1 MSQSTAPKSSTPP
14 IPVTLNCSGG
24 ISLGAYMAGI
34 FYELIKEA
42 VKPDPKIIV
51 DIITG
56 ASAGAMTGAIAAYYL
71 LRENRERMLNE
82 PVETNIFYQAWV
94 EKIDMEGIDR
104 LGFTP
109 EDGQWSLLSGKKIA
123 EIGQLL
129 KQEPLAIEKTQPLAL
144 LMTLT
149 NLQGLLKETGAKT
162 EDGEPIRVLSSA
174 ETRLFLFH
182 SELDT
187 KKVNSMWEKVIIGGR
202 ASGAFPVAFP
212 PVSDGSRLPPI
223 GDPNSSPNFKDLVD
237 DYRNLYDDD
246 LLKNI
251 VGPNRKEKEFTFS
264 YTDGGVLD
272 GLPICKGIQIE
283 NALLSDLLNPLDT
296 APFKKY
302 WTELGLNPD
311 GLKLDLDKDI
321 TQNQNRRRYVYIQ
334 PKPVDKLETLQ
345 KEEPSL
351 FQKYFPMLT
360 VAIKGLTLT
369 KTEHDAI
376 RLQEIRER
384 NQDYKREVENR
395 KNLRDLLRDQF
406 GSLSPKIEDKLEEPL
421 PYRFI
426 QLNRISPSTIRQV
439 KGIKKL
445 EAIDNALSKNTY
457 IKQKLDQ
464 GDTAGLLASDFFG
477 AFGGFFDK
485 RYREHDFLL
494 GRLSGLVWLH
504 LRCADL
510 QISDIEIQ
518 NLVEQIEGVNGQKF
532 LTEDPTLAS
541 LRPSQYIR
549 IARIFLRFIRI
560 ILVEGKLGGKVWLTI
575 LKILSYLLIILIGT
589 IELLLTGVMKVLQA
603 FRN

>member
-1 MSQSTAPKSSTPP
+1 MSQSTAPQRSTSP

-42 VKPDPKIIV
+42 VKPDSKIIV

-71 LRENRERMLNE
+71 LRENRERILSE
-82 PVETNIFYQAWV
+82 PVEDNIFYKAWV

-104 LGFTP
+104 LGFAP
-109 EDGQWSLLSGKKIA
+109 EDGQWSVLSGKKIA
-123 EIGQLL
+123 EIAELIA
-129 KQEPLAIEKTQPLAL
+129 QEPLAIEKTQPLAL

-149 NLQGLLKETGAKT
+149 NLQGLLKDTKFKT
-162 EDGEPIRVLSSA
+162 EDGDSIHVLSSA

-187 KKVNSMWEKVIIGGR
+187 EKVNSMWRKVITGGR

-212 PVSDGSRLPPI
+212 PVPDGSRLPPKDDLEGI
-223 GDPNSSPNFKDLVD
+223 SPNLRDLVD
-237 DYRNLYDDD
+237 DYRDLYDHE
-246 LLKNI
+246 LLKDI

-283 NALLSDLLNPLDT
+283 NDLLSNTHYPSDAN
-296 APFKKY
+296 PFKKY

-311 GLKLDLDKDI
+311 GLKLNLDNDV
-321 TQNQNRRRYVYIQ
+321 TQNENRRRYVYIQ
-334 PKPVDKLETLQ
+334 PKPVNELETLQ

-360 VAIKGLTLT
+360 VAIKALTLT

-384 NQDYKREVENR
+384 NNDYKQEIGKRRE
-395 KNLRDLLRDQF
+395 LRSLLREQF
-406 GSLSPKIEDKLEEPL
+406 GSLPSNIENELEKPL
-421 PYRFI
+421 PYHFV
-426 QLNRISPSTIRQV
+426 QLNRISPSTIY
-439 KGIKKL
+439 KIKEIKKL
-445 EAIDNALSKNTY
+445 EKINKALSENSY
-457 IKQKLDQ
+457 IQKKLDK

-504 LRCADL
+504 QRCSDL
-510 QISDIEIQ
+510 QISDMEIQ
-518 NLVEQIEGVNGQKF
+518 NLVEQIKGTHEQKF

-541 LRPSQYIR
+541 LRLSQKVR
-549 IARIFLRFIRI
+549 IARILLRSIWI
-560 ILVEGKLGGKVWLTI
+560 ILIEAKSPL
-575 LKILSYLLIILIGT
+575 LKILSFLPIILIGT
-589 IELLLTGVMKVLQA
+589 FELLLTGMMKVFQA

>member
-1 MSQSTAPKSSTPP
+1 MSQSTAPKRITPP

-42 VKPDPKIIV
+42 VKPDSKIIV

-71 LRENRERMLNE
+71 LRENREQMLNE
-82 PVETNIFYQAWV
+82 PVEDNIFYKAWV

-104 LGFTP
+104 LGFAP
-109 EDGQWSLLSGKKIA
+109 EDGQWSLLSGNKIA
-123 EIGQLL
+123 EIAELL
-129 KQEPLAIEKTQPLAL
+129 QQKPLAIEKTQPLAL

-149 NLQGLLKETGAKT
+149 NLQGLLKETGFKT
-162 EDGEPIRVLSSA
+162 EDEEPIRVLSSA
-174 ETRLFLFH
+174 ETRLFLFNKKLPVETID
-182 SELDT
+182 SMW
-187 KKVNSMWEKVIIGGR
+187 KKVLIGGR

-212 PVSDGSRLPPI
+212 PVPDDSLID
-223 GDPNSSPNFKDLVD
+223 SPNLKNLVD
-237 DYRNLYDDD
+237 DYRDLYNTDF
-246 LLKNI
+246 LKDI
-251 VGPNRKEKEFTFS
+251 VGSDPNKKEFIFS

-283 NALLSDLLNPLDT
+283 NDLLSNKHYPSDDN
-296 APFKKY
+296 PFKEY
-302 WTELGLNPD
+302 WTELRLNPD
-311 GLKLDLDKDI
+311 GIKLNLDKDV
-321 TQNQNRRRYVYIQ
+321 TQNENRRRYVYIQ
-334 PKPVDKLETLQ
+334 PKPVNKLETLQ

-360 VAIKGLTLT
+360 VAIKALTLT
-369 KTEHDAI
+369 KAEHDAI

-384 NQDYKREVENR
+384 NEDYKREFEKR
-395 KNLRDLLRDQF
+395 KNLRDLLRSQF
-406 GSLSPKIEDKLEEPL
+406 GSLSPEIENKLEEPL

-426 QLNRISPSTIRQV
+426 QLNRISPGIIRKI
-439 KGIKKL
+439 KGITKL
-445 EAIDNALSKNTY
+445 KAIDTALSKNSY
-457 IKQKLDQ
+457 IQGKLDK

-504 LRCADL
+504 QRCSDL
-510 QISDIEIQ
+510 QISHTEIQ
-518 NLVEQIEGVNGQKF
+518 NLVEQIEGVHGQKF
-532 LTEDPTLAS
+532 LDEDPTLSS
-541 LRPSQYIR
+541 LQTSQQIR
-549 IARIFLRFIRI
+549 VVRIFLRFLRI
-560 ILVEGKLGGKVWLTI
+560 VLIEATLTGKFWL
-575 LKILSYLLIILIGT
+575 LKILSFLLIILIGT
-589 IELLLTGVMKVLQA
+589 TELLLTGVMKVFQA

>member
-1 MSQSTAPKSSTPP
+1 MSQSTAPKRSTPP

-42 VKPDPKIIV
+42 VKPDSKIIV

-82 PVETNIFYQAWV
+82 PVEANIFYKAWV

-104 LGFTP
+104 LGFAP

-123 EIGQLL
+123 EIAELL
-129 KQEPLAIEKTQPLAL
+129 RQKPLAIEKTQPLAL

-149 NLQGLLKETGAKT
+149 NLQGLLKETGFKT
-162 EDGEPIRVLSSA
+162 EDGEAIRVLSSA
-174 ETRLFLFH
+174 ETRLFLFD
-182 SELDT
+182 SGLDT
-187 KKVNSMWEKVIIGGR
+187 KKVNSMWEKVIIGGT

-212 PVSDGSRLPPI
+212 PVADDSLID
-223 GDPNSSPNFKDLVD
+223 SPNLENLVD
-237 DYRNLYDDD
+237 DYRDLDNKD
-246 LLKNI
+246 LLKDI
-251 VGPNRKEKEFTFS
+251 VRSDPKKKEFIFS

-283 NALLSDLLNPLDT
+283 NDLLSNKHYPSDAN
-296 APFKKY
+296 PFKKY
-302 WTELGLNPD
+302 WAELRLNPD
-311 GLKLDLDKDI
+311 GLKLDLDNDV
-321 TQNQNRRRYVYIQ
+321 TQNENRRRYVYIQ

-351 FQKYFPMLT
+351 FQKHFPMLT
-360 VAIKGLTLT
+360 VAIKALTLT

-384 NQDYKREVENR
+384 NEDYKREFENR
-395 KNLRDLLRDQF
+395 INLRDLLRSQF
-406 GSLSPKIEDKLEEPL
+406 GSQSREIENKLEEPL

-426 QLNRISPSTIRQV
+426 QLNRISPSTIRKI
-439 KGIKKL
+439 KGITKL
-445 EAIDNALSKNTY
+445 KAIDTALSKNSY
-457 IKQKLDQ
+457 IQAKLDK

-504 LRCADL
+504 QRCSDL
-510 QISDIEIQ
+510 QISDTEIQ
-518 NLVEQIEGVNGQKF
+518 NLVEQIEGVHGQKF
-532 LTEDPTLAS
+532 LTKDPTLAD
-541 LRPSQYIR
+541 LQTSQHIR
-549 IARIFLRFIRI
+549 IVRIFLRFIRI
-560 ILVEGKLGGKVWLTI
+560 VLIEATLGGKFWL
-575 LKILSYLLIILIGT
+575 LKIFSFLLIILIGT
-589 IELLLTGVMKVLQA
+589 TELLLTGVMKVFQA

>member
-1 MSQSTAPKSSTPP
+1 MSQSTAPKRITLP

-42 VKPDPKIIV
+42 VKPDSKIIV

-71 LRENRERMLNE
+71 LRENREQMLNE
-82 PVETNIFYQAWV
+82 PVEDNIFYKAWV

-104 LGFTP
+104 LGFAP
-109 EDGQWSLLSGKKIA
+109 EDGQWSLLSGNKIA
-123 EIGQLL
+123 EIAELL
-129 KQEPLAIEKTQPLAL
+129 QQKPLAIEKTQPLAL

-149 NLQGLLKETGAKT
+149 NLQGLLKETGFKT
-162 EDGEPIRVLSSA
+162 EDEEPIRVLSSA
-174 ETRLFLFH
+174 ETRLFLFNKKLPVETID
-182 SELDT
+182 SMW
-187 KKVNSMWEKVIIGGR
+187 KKVLIGGR

-212 PVSDGSRLPPI
+212 PVPDDSLID
-223 GDPNSSPNFKDLVD
+223 SPNLKNLVD
-237 DYRNLYDDD
+237 DYRDLYNTDF
-246 LLKNI
+246 LKDI
-251 VGPNRKEKEFTFS
+251 VGSDPNKKEFIFS

-283 NALLSDLLNPLDT
+283 NDLLSNKHYPSDDN
-296 APFKKY
+296 PFKEY
-302 WTELGLNPD
+302 WAELRLNPD
-311 GLKLDLDKDI
+311 GIKLNLDKDV
-321 TQNQNRRRYVYIQ
+321 TQNENRRRYVYIQ
-334 PKPVDKLETLQ
+334 PKPVNKLETLQ

-360 VAIKGLTLT
+360 VAIKALTLT
-369 KTEHDAI
+369 KAEHDAI

-384 NQDYKREVENR
+384 NEDYKREFEKR
-395 KNLRDLLRDQF
+395 KNLRDLLRSQF
-406 GSLSPKIEDKLEEPL
+406 GSLSPEIENKLEEPL

-426 QLNRISPSTIRQV
+426 QLNRISPGIIRKI
-439 KGIKKL
+439 KGITKL
-445 EAIDNALSKNTY
+445 KAIDTALSKNSY
-457 IKQKLDQ
+457 IQGKLDK

-504 LRCADL
+504 QRCSDL

-518 NLVEQIEGVNGQKF
+518 NLVEQIDGVHGQKF
-532 LTEDPTLAS
+532 LDEDPTLSS
-541 LRPSQYIR
+541 LQTSQQIR
-549 IARIFLRFIRI
+549 VVRIFLRFIRI
-560 ILVEGKLGGKVWLTI
+560 VLIEATLGGKFWL
-575 LKILSYLLIILIGT
+575 LKILSFLLIILIGT
-589 IELLLTGVMKVLQA
+589 TELLLTGVMKVFQA

>member
-1 MSQSTAPKSSTPP
+1 MSQSTAPQRSTSP

-42 VKPDPKIIV
+42 VKPDSKIIV

-71 LRENRERMLNE
+71 LRENRERILSE
-82 PVETNIFYQAWV
+82 PVEDNIFYKAWV

-104 LGFTP
+104 LGFAP
-109 EDGQWSLLSGKKIA
+109 EDGQWSVLSGKKIA
-123 EIGQLL
+123 EIAELIT
-129 KQEPLAIEKTQPLAL
+129 QEPLAIEKTQPLAL

-149 NLQGLLKETGAKT
+149 NLQGLLKDTKFKT
-162 EDGEPIRVLSSA
+162 EDGDSIHVLSSA

-187 KKVNSMWEKVIIGGR
+187 EKVNSMWRKVITGGR

-212 PVSDGSRLPPI
+212 PVTDDSRI
-223 GDPNSSPNFKDLVD
+223 DSPNLENLVD
-237 DYRNLYDDD
+237 DYKDSYDKG
-246 LLKNI
+246 LLKDI
-251 VGPNRKEKEFTFS
+251 VGPDSNKKEFVFS

-283 NALLSDLLNPLDT
+283 NDLLSNTHYPSDAN
-296 APFKKY
+296 PFKKY

-311 GLKLDLDKDI
+311 GLKLDLDNDV
-321 TQNQNRRRYVYIQ
+321 TQNENRRRYVYIQ
-334 PKPVDKLETLQ
+334 PKPVNKLETLQ

-360 VAIKGLTLT
+360 VAIKALTLT

-384 NQDYKREVENR
+384 NEAYKREFENR
-395 KNLRDLLRDQF
+395 RNLRDLLKKQF
-406 GSLSPKIEDKLEEPL
+406 GSLPFSSEIKDKLEEPL
-421 PYRFI
+421 PYRSI
-426 QLNRISPSTIRQV
+426 QLNRISPSTIGKI

-445 EAIDNALSKNTY
+445 EAIDKALSKNSY
-457 IKQKLDQ
+457 IQTKLDE

-504 LRCADL
+504 QRCSDL
-510 QISDIEIQ
+510 QISDGEIQ
-518 NLVEQIEGVNGQKF
+518 NLVEQIEGVHGQKF

-541 LRPSQYIR
+541 LRLSQKVR
-549 IARIFLRFIRI
+549 IARILFRSIRI
-560 ILVEGKLGGKVWLTI
+560 ILIEAKSSL
-575 LKILSYLLIILIGT
+575 LKILSFLPIILIGT
-589 IELLLTGVMKVLQA
+589 FELLLTGMMKVFQA